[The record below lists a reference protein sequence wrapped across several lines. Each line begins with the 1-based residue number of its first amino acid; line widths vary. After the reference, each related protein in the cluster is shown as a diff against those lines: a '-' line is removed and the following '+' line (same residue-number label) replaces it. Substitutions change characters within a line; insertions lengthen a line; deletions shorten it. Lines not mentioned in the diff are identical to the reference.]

1 MSTKPRLLIGSEPG
15 QSFRDAAAD
24 QRSRKLSKHKRPM
37 GAKTPPFT
45 SPPAQ
50 IRYFERVDWRPSSS
64 YPPDPGEW
72 PFSVPAVAQ
81 LVVQGGLEI
90 PPGVTFLIGENGSG
104 KSTLIEAL
112 ARTYPRDGIRNPF
125 VNLLGPEE
133 STEDSALHY
142 NLKAKTHRMASRAG
156 FFLRAEMMHGFAASV
171 DADRSQQRAWGGEKL
186 QERSHGES
194 FLTVLRYRFSD
205 PGVYFMDEPESA
217 LSFQSCLSL
226 VRLLDLMR
234 SEGSQVIVSTHSPIL
249 VTLPNAHLFEL
260 GPWGM
265 RQVDSYSDL
274 ELIKQWKDFLDAPE
288 RFLRH
293 LLDP

>member
-1 MSTKPRLLIGSEPG
+1 MSR
-15 QSFRDAAAD
+15 R
-24 QRSRKLSKHKRPM
+24 KRPP
-37 GAKTPPFT
+37 GARTPPFT
-45 SPPAQ
+45 SSPAQ
-50 IRYFERVDWRPSSS
+50 IRYFERVDWRPSIT
-64 YPPDPGEW
+64 YPPDLDEW
-72 PFSVPAVAQ
+72 PFNVPAVAQ
-81 LVVQGGLEI
+81 LIARAGLEI
-90 PPGVTFLIGENGSG
+90 PPGVTFLVGENGSG

-112 ARTYPRDGIRNPF
+112 AQTYPRDGIRNPY

-133 STEDSALHY
+133 STEDSPLRH
-142 NLKAKTHRMASRAG
+142 NLKARTHRMASRAG

-171 DADRSQQRAWGGEKL
+171 DADGSQERAWGKEKL

-234 SEGSQVIVSTHSPIL
+234 SEGSQVIVSTHSPLL
-249 VTLPNAHLFEL
+249 VTLPDAHLFEL
-260 GPWGM
+260 GAWGM
-265 RQVDSYSDL
+265 RQVDSYQDL
-274 ELIKQWKDFLDAPE
+274 ELVEQWKDFLEAPE